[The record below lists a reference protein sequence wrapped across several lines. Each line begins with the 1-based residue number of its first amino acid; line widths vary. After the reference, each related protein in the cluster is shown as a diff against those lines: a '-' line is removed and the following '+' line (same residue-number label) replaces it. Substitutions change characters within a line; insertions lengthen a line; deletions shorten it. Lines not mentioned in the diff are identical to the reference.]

1 MQKGMSAFPPRA
13 TWIAFSGM
21 SAGPKAD
28 IAPLHNDWLDW
39 ECCKPKQISG
49 SAIKDKLVLRQKFY
63 IQFTFGAAR
72 SVVQAFHGQPAAA
85 EPSQCGSWWS
95 TF

>member
-1 MQKGMSAFPPRA
+1 VMSALPPKA
-13 TWIAFSGM
+13 DIC
-21 SAGPKAD
+21 SALARVCFGPKAD
-28 IAPLHNDWLDW
+28 MMAPLHDDWLDW
-39 ECCKPKQISG
+39 KVLQAKA
-49 SAIKDKLVLRQKFY
+49 SASKDKLVRRQKFY